1 MVLASRVSWKATSR
15 SKFHPA
21 VLCVS
26 LFLMIQFLG
35 LGSAAA
41 ATTHYIAANGSDS
54 NNGTSKT
61 TPWLHAPGMPNCSGT
76 CASYTPQAGDKFIF
90 RGGDTWHF
98 GNSGLSPYTG
108 GTWDVHSWSGTSA
121 ATCMFEGTQTGCIY
135 YGVDQTW
142 FSGASWVRPI
152 LTGDNSTS
160 TSYVGSCSYQTGVNN
175 ILVEM
180 TTSYTILDNFELTGI
195 CTQRTTG
202 DTNAG
207 SDDFI
212 YIANSGIA
220 GTGMAFLENLYI
232 HGWTS
237 TSGAGTGNNT
247 IACSVFGGAGYNS
260 LQTID
265 HVVID
270 GADSKPGACGWGVF
284 PSFYH
289 FRDSMVRY
297 ITQGVGQW
305 CHDIHDNIFEHIY
318 NPDVPTHGNVLECN
332 SESDGTASGQPAN
345 TPNVFYNNIM
355 RHLDPAFA
363 PAGQVGWWF
372 CPNNITDYWYNNL
385 QYDTGGYGDGN
396 MWAIAGTLQYG
407 GCTGTGTQKM
417 FNNTLSGTIQPCYES
432 GSSNNQ
438 GGFLTV
444 LNEHLI
450 NTPFDGSSSGHT
462 TPCVGANDASNVS
475 QTWAQGNAQ
484 GYMSGSAGTADSD
497 TCANES
503 TKPCSPTLASDSTV
517 ATGKNE
523 QAYCTTLAGY
533 STEPA
538 ISTDAANACKY
549 GTTDG
554 CAYNTSTH
562 AMVCPAQTSVAR
574 PVSTA
579 WDAGAYAYL
588 GQGSSPNPPTGLS
601 ALVQ

>member
-1 MVLASRVSWKATSR
+1 M
-15 SKFHPA
+15 
-21 VLCVS
+21 
-26 LFLMIQFLG
+26 
-35 LGSAAA
+35 
-41 ATTHYIAANGSDS
+41 Y
-54 NNGTSKT
+54 
-61 TPWLHAPGMPNCSGT
+61 
-76 CASYTPQAGDKFIF
+76 
-90 RGGDTWHF
+90 
-98 GNSGLSPYTG
+98 
-108 GTWDVHSWSGTSA
+108 
-121 ATCMFEGTQTGCIY
+121 EGTQTGCIY
-135 YGVDQTW
+135 YGVDPTW
-142 FSGASWVRPI
+142 FSGASWARPI

-160 TSYVGSCSYQTGVNN
+160 TSYVASCTFQTGTDN
-175 ILVEM
+175 ILFEM
-180 TTSYTILDNFELTGI
+180 PTSYVIFDNFELTGL
-195 CTQRTTG
+195 CTQRTSG

-207 SDDFI
+207 MDDFI
-212 YIANSGIA
+212 YIANSGTA
-220 GTGMAFLENLYI
+220 GTGMAFLENLYL

-247 IACSVFGGAGYNS
+247 IACTVFGGAGYNS

-265 HVVID
+265 HIVID
-270 GADSKPGACGWGVF
+270 GSDSKPGACGWGVF

-305 CHDIHDNIFEHIY
+305 CHDIHDNIFEHIF

-332 SESDGTASGQPAN
+332 SESDGTAAGQPAN

-372 CPNNITDYWYNNL
+372 CPNAITDYWYNNL
-385 QYDTGGYGDGN
+385 QYDTGGRGDGN

-444 LNEHLI
+444 ANEHLI
-450 NTPFDGSSSGHT
+450 NTPLDGSSSGHT
-462 TPCVGANDASNVS
+462 TPCIGVNDATNIAQTWASSTAQGYTITGGGTADATTCANDATPCAPTSS
-475 QTWAQGNAQ
+475 TNATV
-484 GYMSGSAGTADSD
+484 GTG
-497 TCANES
+497 
-503 TKPCSPTLASDSTV
+503 ASHQD
-517 ATGKNE
+517 
-523 QAYCTTLAGY
+523 YCTKLAGY
-533 STEPA
+533 TSEPA
-538 ISTDAANACKY
+538 ISTDAANACRY

-562 AMVCPAQTSVAR
+562 AMVCPAQTAVAR
-574 PVSTA
+574 PTTTV
-579 WDAGAYAYL
+579 WDSGAYSYNTQNS
-588 GQGSSPNPPTGLS
+588 GPNPPTGLS